1 MQTFATAL
9 ACMVL
14 VSDLVFGQAVLQPAP
29 SETHRLSVGQ
39 SVTIPIKC
47 DGDGNLYL
55 RSRAAGPATFDV
67 VQFSPEGTK
76 KTTYKSSDAPG
87 FGDAFVHDFS
97 IGSDGRVYEL
107 VQASGGEVFVLKFS
121 SNGQFDSKTE
131 LTFEKSFMPSQLVA
145 LTGGGYFISGTQNG
159 DEPPVGNGGAVNAIF
174 DDSGNLVR
182 QISLKAD
189 SKTKKGDSKSEKS
202 HHRPEVENAAVRFG
216 RALLGY
222 DGNIYLMRASTP
234 PIVYVVSP
242 SGKLVH
248 TVKLQS
254 PFEKGTPIALMM
266 DGGRLAIEFSDPVAE
281 DTSSTTV
288 RVVNAQTGD
297 KIADYRIA
305 PELTEAVACYSDNKF
320 TFLGNSN
327 GWPAIMQVTA
337 Y

>member
-1 MQTFATAL
+1 MKTSASAL
-9 ACMVL
+9 ACML
-14 VSDLVFGQAVLQPAP
+14 LISDLVCAQPALQPSP

-39 SVTIPIKC
+39 SITIPIKC
-47 DGDGNLYL
+47 DGEGNLYL
-55 RSRAAGPATFDV
+55 RSRAAGPATFDLTK
-67 VQFSPEGTK
+67 FSPAGTRIAE
-76 KTTYKSSDAPG
+76 YKNSDIPG
-87 FGDAFVHDFS
+87 LGDAFVHDFS
-97 IGSDGRVYEL
+97 IGSDGKVYEL
-107 VQASGGEVFVLKFS
+107 VQASGDKVFVLRFS
-121 SNGQFDSKTE
+121 SNGQFESKTE

-159 DEPPVGNGGAVNAIF
+159 DEPHVGDGGALNAIF

-189 SKTKKGDSKSEKS
+189 SKPKQGDSKAKKS
-202 HHRPEVENAAVRFG
+202 HHRPEIENAAVRFG

-222 DGNIYLMRASTP
+222 DGNIYLMRASLP

-242 SGKLVH
+242 SGTLVH

-254 PFEKGTPIALMM
+254 PFEKATPVVLMM
-266 DGGRLAIEFSDPVAE
+266 DGGRLAIEFSDPAAE
-281 DTSSTTV
+281 DTNSTIL
-288 RVVNAQTGD
+288 RVANAQTGE

-305 PELTEAVACYSDNKF
+305 PELTEAVACYSGNKF